1 VFKETAPTPPSS
13 PLPSHFQALRLLR
26 GAAARVVIGGGVMAE
41 IVNAAVM
48 SRVRYDLKVSWGS
61 WRCRGLAAARG
72 GTGRVLMKIY
82 AAVVRKW

>member
-1 VFKETAPTPPSS
+1 
-13 PLPSHFQALRLLR
+13 
-26 GAAARVVIGGGVMAE
+26 MAE